1 MVKQLAG
8 KKAAWMD
15 MMSAVWKVHARAGW
29 KVAQTEIQMAA
40 SWAARKA
47 CYSVEWKVAS
57 KDDRLVACLV
67 ALKALH

>member
-1 MVKQLAG
+1 
-8 KKAAWMD
+8 MD
-15 MMSAVWKVHARAGW
+15 KMSAVWKVHPRAGW
-29 KVAQTEIQMAA
+29 KAAQTEIQMAA

-47 CYSVEWKVAS
+47 CYSVEWKVENSAGWSAVS